1 MGRRVKDFIEI
12 SEYTSLDQLI
22 NTLTA
27 IRDNL
32 PEEAEPEL
40 RMKGDDVF
48 GRRLSISYFRELTAE
63 EATLDARYNGSDLP
77 RGRPGDRE
85 AARQARQGRVRA
97 RGPGRQAP
105 HSPRRLSLPFRK
117 AAVRLAPDRV
127 APAVRLLV
135 RLPHDVLVD
144 VHP

>member
-32 PEEAEPEL
+32 PAEADPEL

-48 GRRLSISYFRELTAE
+48 GRRMSISYFREMNAE
-63 EATLDARYNGSDLP
+63 EATLDERYNGSDLP
-77 RGRPGDRE
+77 APNAAIDELRGKLDKVEYERE
-85 AARQARQGRVRA
+85 EPIAK
-97 RGPGRQAP
+97 
-105 HSPRRLSLPFRK
+105 RRIR
-117 AAVRLAPDRV
+117 RV
-127 APAVRLLV
+127 A
-135 RLPHDVLVD
+135 
-144 VHP
+144 

>member
-32 PEEAEPEL
+32 PQDADPEL

-48 GRRLSISYFRELTAE
+48 GRRMSISYFRELNAE

-77 RGRPGDRE
+77 
-85 AARQARQGRVRA
+85 
-97 RGPGRQAP
+97 
-105 HSPRRLSLPFRK
+105 
-117 AAVRLAPDRV
+117 APDAAIDELRGKLDDVEYERDQHVAKRPIRRV
-127 APAVRLLV
+127 A
-135 RLPHDVLVD
+135 
-144 VHP
+144 

>member
-32 PEEAEPEL
+32 PQDADPEL

-48 GRRLSISYFRELTAE
+48 GRRMSISYFRELNAE

-77 RGRPGDRE
+77 
-85 AARQARQGRVRA
+85 
-97 RGPGRQAP
+97 
-105 HSPRRLSLPFRK
+105 
-117 AAVRLAPDRV
+117 APDAAIDELRGKLDDVEYERDQHVAKRRIRRV
-127 APAVRLLV
+127 A
-135 RLPHDVLVD
+135 
-144 VHP
+144 

>member
-1 MGRRVKDFIEI
+1 MARRVKDFIEV

-27 IRDNL
+27 IRDSL

-63 EATLDARYNGSDLP
+63 EATLDQRYSTNDLP
-77 RGRPGDRE
+77 AKDAEIEALRE
-85 AARQARQGRVRA
+85 QLDGVDFERSNNVAR
-97 RGPGRQAP
+97 
-105 HSPRRLSLPFRK
+105 RRIS
-117 AAVRLAPDRV
+117 RV
-127 APAVRLLV
+127 A
-135 RLPHDVLVD
+135 
-144 VHP
+144 

>member
-1 MGRRVKDFIEI
+1 MSRRVKDFIEI

-32 PEEAEPEL
+32 PKDAEPEL

-63 EATLDARYNGSDLP
+63 EAACEARYSGTDLP
-77 RGRPGDRE
+77 PPNPELEKLRGKLDDVEFERPNNV
-85 AARQARQGRVRA
+85 AK
-97 RGPGRQAP
+97 
-105 HSPRRLSLPFRK
+105 RRIR
-117 AAVRLAPDRV
+117 RV
-127 APAVRLLV
+127 A
-135 RLPHDVLVD
+135 
-144 VHP
+144 

>member
-22 NTLTA
+22 NALTA

-32 PEEAEPEL
+32 PAEAEPEL

-63 EATLDARYNGSDLP
+63 EAACEARYSGSDLP
-77 RGRPGDRE
+77 APNADIEELRQQLDTVEFARE
-85 AARQARQGRVRA
+85 
-97 RGPGRQAP
+97 
-105 HSPRRLSLPFRK
+105 
-117 AAVRLAPDRV
+117 DRV
-127 APAVRLLV
+127 EKRRIRRVA
-135 RLPHDVLVD
+135 
-144 VHP
+144 

>member
-22 NTLTA
+22 NTLSA

-32 PEEAEPEL
+32 TEEAEPEL

-63 EATLDARYNGSDLP
+63 EAACEARYSAPDLP
-77 RGRPGDRE
+77 DANAEIDALAGKLDSVEYERE
-85 AARQARQGRVRA
+85 DKVAR
-97 RGPGRQAP
+97 
-105 HSPRRLSLPFRK
+105 RRIR
-117 AAVRLAPDRV
+117 RV
-127 APAVRLLV
+127 A
-135 RLPHDVLVD
+135 
-144 VHP
+144 

>member
-22 NTLTA
+22 NALTA

-32 PEEAEPEL
+32 PAEAEPEL

-63 EATLDARYNGSDLP
+63 EAACEARYSGSDLP
-77 RGRPGDRE
+77 GPNADIEELRQQLDTVEFAREDRVE
-85 AARQARQGRVRA
+85 KRRVR
-97 RGPGRQAP
+97 
-105 HSPRRLSLPFRK
+105 
-117 AAVRLAPDRV
+117 RV
-127 APAVRLLV
+127 A
-135 RLPHDVLVD
+135 
-144 VHP
+144 

>member
-48 GRRLSISYFRELTAE
+48 GRRMSISYFRELNAE
-63 EATLDARYNGSDLP
+63 EATLDARYNGTDLP
-77 RGRPGDRE
+77 APDAAIEKLRGKLDDVEFERE
-85 AARQARQGRVRA
+85 AN
-97 RGPGRQAP
+97 AP
-105 HSPRRLSLPFRK
+105 KRRIR
-117 AAVRLAPDRV
+117 RV
-127 APAVRLLV
+127 A
-135 RLPHDVLVD
+135 
-144 VHP
+144 